1 MNLII
6 DIGNTRVKLAVIDA
20 NNQVIYLKSMTQDV
34 VLQEIESLISTYGIT
49 HAIASQVGNPVA
61 NLSAY
66 LSKRHIELLFVSSK
80 LRLPFKMDYET
91 PDTIGADR
99 LALVAGAML
108 HKQHCNQ
115 LIIDAGTCVTYDFVD
130 DKNVY
135 HGGAIAPGLALR
147 YKSLNDYTANL
158 PFLTNFNGDLPLVGK
173 NTNMSIHVGVLGG
186 VVTEIEATIVKYN
199 LKFNDLTVYLTGGDE
214 KLLDRYIKNKIFVG
228 SKFLLMEGMNHI
240 LNLNK

>member
-6 DIGNTRVKLAVIDA
+6 DIGNTRIKLAVVDI
-20 NNQVIYLKSMTQDV
+20 NNRIVSLKSMMQDV
-34 VLQEIESLISTYGIT
+34 VFQEIETIINAHKIT

-61 NLSAY
+61 NLSEF
-66 LSKRHIELLFVSSK
+66 LSLHHIELLFVSSK
-80 LRLPFKMDYET
+80 LILPFTIDYKT
-91 PDTIGADR
+91 PDTVGADR
-99 LALVAGAML
+99 LALVAGALL
-108 HKQHCNQ
+108 HKQHANQ

-130 DKNVY
+130 DNNVY

-158 PFLTNFNGDLPLVGK
+158 PLLTNFNSDLPLVGK

-186 VVTEIEATIVKYN
+186 LIAEIEATIVKYN

-214 KLLDRYIKNKIFVG
+214 KILDSYIKNKIFVG
-228 SKFLLMEGMNHI
+228 SKFLLIEGMNHI